1 MKYHKILIIVLL
13 GILIAVCFSRC
24 NKSHNNFK
32 PGNEK
37 SEYKGTSSVT
47 IKYYEYNAVS
57 GQDVFIEEKQYS
69 FDVFVFVNPPLESDG
84 TTESNPFNLQI
95 SPDREVSNDEEGHI
109 DISSALNIAVTTGY
123 ALLQYWDLTLNGEQ
137 VEGTLQDNHTAEAS
151 AANLIWAWEDVAG
164 IVMTMPFA
172 IANGA
177 TLSGSVTSKSVSLSI
192 AGQSVDTYRQFQC
205 LISASAD

>member
-109 DISSALNIAVTTGY
+109 DISS
-123 ALLQYWDLTLNGEQ
+123 
-137 VEGTLQDNHTAEAS
+137 GTLQDNHTAEAS